1 MKTPIDHAR
10 EAAVV
15 LNMAEIARR
24 ILIASSG
31 EETSGSLEGQ
41 AIEDTASN
49 LVYNDM
55 NKRLTVGT
63 V

>member
-1 MKTPIDHAR
+1 MKTGIDHAR

-15 LNMAEIARR
+15 LNMAEVARR

-31 EETSGSLEGQ
+31 EETATSLEGQ
-41 AIEDTASN
+41 AIEDTAAN

-55 NKRLTVGT
+55 NKRLIVGS